1 MKRENFAALIL
12 AAAGGIPFA
21 LGMCMCLVAQWGA
34 FRQGLA
40 AGIAGL
46 LVLLAIPAV
55 RRRIQGK
62 PPVRWNARTLW
73 TAALGL
79 AGALALGA
87 GMCMAMVWQGLLV
100 PGIAVGVVGIVL
112 LLSLIPV
119 CRGLQ

>member
-1 MKRENFAALIL
+1 MKRENFATLIL

-21 LGMCMCLVAQWGA
+21 LGMCRCWVAQWGA

-62 PPVRWNARTLW
+62 PPVRWNARTLG

>member
-1 MKRENFAALIL
+1 MKKENLATLIL

-34 FRQGLA
+34 FR
-40 AGIAGL
+40 
-46 LVLLAIPAV
+46 
-55 RRRIQGK
+55 
-62 PPVRWNARTLW
+62 
-73 TAALGL
+73 
-79 AGALALGA
+79 
-87 GMCMAMVWQGLLV
+87 LV

>member
-1 MKRENFAALIL
+1 M
-12 AAAGGIPFA
+12 
-21 LGMCMCLVAQWGA
+21 
-34 FRQGLA
+34 
-40 AGIAGL
+40 
-46 LVLLAIPAV
+46 LLAIPAV

-62 PPVRWNARTLW
+62 PPVRWNARTLG